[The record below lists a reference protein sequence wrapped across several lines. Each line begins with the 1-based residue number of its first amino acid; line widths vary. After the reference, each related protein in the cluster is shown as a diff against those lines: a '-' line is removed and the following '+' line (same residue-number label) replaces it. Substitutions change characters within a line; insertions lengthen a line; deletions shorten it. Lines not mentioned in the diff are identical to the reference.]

1 MPKYTNNGE
10 LSVSLNGVILKA
22 GETRDFP
29 YYVYKENV
37 DMEEYDEESTIPQNL
52 FEGSGLHELSTGESV
67 DIDIF
72 DLDDDDLVIPVANPT
87 DTIEF
92 HVLCDA
98 GEVKIFFNNNEEE
111 FITLEAGQE
120 EYGNIHVANV
130 GKITVEAV
138 DDSIV
143 RFYVLCIN

>member
-1 MPKYTNNGE
+1 MPKYTNNGD

-52 FEGSGLHELSTGESV
+52 FEGSGLYELSSGESV

-72 DLDDDDLVIPVANPT
+72 ELDDNDMVIPVANTT

-98 GEVKIFFNNNEEE
+98 GEVKIIFNNNEDE

-120 EYGNIHVANV
+120 EYGHVHVANT